1 MRKKNEKDP
10 DRNLVQ
16 NRMDLHVSALDVADQ
31 SHAAV
36 DRGFTEDQDPEAAR
50 LVLIVED
57 VAVFVEE

>member
-1 MRKKNEKDP
+1 
-10 DRNLVQ
+10 
-16 NRMDLHVSALDVADQ
+16 MDLHVSALDVADQ
-31 SHAAV
+31 SRAAV